1 MPDWD
6 SYDGRIIMLTKK
18 KQKMP
23 YTRMLALGFALII
36 LLGALLLCLPVSTR
50 SREWMPFLDALF
62 TATSATCVTGLVVAD
77 TYQNWSL
84 FGQLVILTL
93 IQIGGL
99 GFITIGSYIAVILK
113 KKIGLKEREA
123 IHESVSTIELAG
135 VVKLVRKI
143 VMGTFAFELTGAL
156 LLSLRFVPQ
165 YGFWRGCYMG
175 IFHAISAF
183 CNAGFDLMGRNEAYS
198 SLVAYEGDILV
209 NLTIMALIVI
219 GGAGFLV
226 WDDIHRNKLNF
237 KKYLL
242 HTKIVLITTGV
253 LIFGGA
259 LLFYLME
266 KDNVLA
272 GMNAREQLLGSL
284 FSSVTPRTAGFN
296 SVDTAALKDS
306 SKFLTMVLM
315 FIGGS
320 PGSTAGGVKV
330 TTAVVMVLSTIA
342 MVRGTHGV
350 NILDRRLEESAVKR
364 ASAIVTIDLGLAVA
378 AALIIMSV
386 QPLKLSDAL
395 FEVFSAIG
403 TVGMTTGITRELVPL
418 SRIVIILL
426 MYCGRLGSLTFTL
439 VFARSKPE
447 PPVKQPVEK
456 IVVG

>member
-1 MPDWD
+1 M
-6 SYDGRIIMLTKK
+6 
-18 KQKMP
+18 
-23 YTRMLALGFALII
+23 
-36 LLGALLLCLPVSTR
+36 
-50 SREWMPFLDALF
+50 
-62 TATSATCVTGLVVAD
+62 
-77 TYQNWSL
+77 
-84 FGQLVILTL
+84 
-93 IQIGGL
+93 
-99 GFITIGSYIAVILK
+99 
-113 KKIGLKEREA
+113 
-123 IHESVSTIELAG
+123 
-135 VVKLVRKI
+135 
-143 VMGTFAFELTGAL
+143 
-156 LLSLRFVPQ
+156 
-165 YGFWRGCYMG
+165 
-175 IFHAISAF
+175 
-183 CNAGFDLMGRNEAYS
+183 
-198 SLVAYEGDILV
+198 
-209 NLTIMALIVI
+209 
-219 GGAGFLV
+219 
-226 WDDIHRNKLNF
+226 
-237 KKYLL
+237 
-242 HTKIVLITTGV
+242 
-253 LIFGGA
+253 
-259 LLFYLME
+259 
-266 KDNVLA
+266 
-272 GMNAREQLLGSL
+272 GSL

-378 AALIIMSV
+378 AASLSCRRS
-386 QPLKLSDAL
+386 LKLSDAL